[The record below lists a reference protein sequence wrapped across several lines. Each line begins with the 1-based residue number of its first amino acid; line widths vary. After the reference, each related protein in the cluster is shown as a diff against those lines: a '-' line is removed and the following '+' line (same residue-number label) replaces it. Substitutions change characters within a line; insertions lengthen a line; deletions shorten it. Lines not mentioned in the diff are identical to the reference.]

1 MKSLNINE
9 SFKNLL
15 RPLTQEEKKS
25 LTASIL
31 SAGKIINPII
41 VFKGTDEIVDG
52 YHRYDIASTYQL
64 PFQVEEMEFE
74 SEAEAMK
81 WIYKNQAG
89 RRNMTEAALS
99 EVRALISKMFA
110 TGQTVTSVAKD
121 LGISKPTASRELT
134 RHEIGEAAGDHETVR
149 DLPVKQIEEIA
160 KMPKEEQAKIVA
172 ELRKNPGQRPA
183 QVLIKNTDV
192 NKWNKQMEKLRGVIP
207 PQFYQKTFPD
217 CEYISGDVRNN
228 VISAAELLYSALD
241 DCTIVPCVRCA
252 KVKGECK
259 ACGGRKFITKSLARM
274 YGG

>member
-1 MKSLNINE
+1 MKPLKINE

-15 RPLTQEEKKS
+15 RPLTEEEKKA

-41 VFKGTDEIVDG
+41 VFQGTDEIVDG

-110 TGQTVTSVAKD
+110 TGQSVTSVAKE

-134 RHEIGEAAGDHETVR
+134 RHEIGENSQDHETVR
-149 DLPVKQIEEIA
+149 DLPVKKIQELA
-160 KMPKEEQAKIVA
+160 RLPKEEQAKIVQ
-172 ELRKNPGQRPA
+172 ELRKNPGKTVA
-183 QVLIKNTDV
+183 QVRIKNTDV
-192 NKWNKQMEKLRGVIP
+192 TKWNAKIKSFLGEITSR
-207 PQFYQKTFPD
+207 FYQGTFPD
-217 CEYISGDVRNN
+217 CEYLSEDARSN
-228 VISAAELLYSALD
+228 VISSAEMLHAAVD
-241 DCTIVPCVRCA
+241 DCTIVPCVRCS